1 MFYVISAFL
10 RVSTEKF
17 VINSSD
23 IEKLRFFRGYVG
35 FNVPNKDKKNREK
48 IRPLGTLL
56 SYFKNLWIQGK
67 KGTFS
72 TNLKMAYQTYIGGG
86 LVRGWWARAGRL
98 RLRLWACLARKHRF
112 NMFSPTNPC
121 QFSFFQSNS
130 SKFLDGIESKIENF
144 DGFGRK
150 LEIIMLFLA

>member
-86 LVRGWWARAGRL
+86 LVRGQVGARGRL

-121 QFSFFQSNS
+121 
-130 SKFLDGIESKIENF
+130 
-144 DGFGRK
+144 
-150 LEIIMLFLA
+150 